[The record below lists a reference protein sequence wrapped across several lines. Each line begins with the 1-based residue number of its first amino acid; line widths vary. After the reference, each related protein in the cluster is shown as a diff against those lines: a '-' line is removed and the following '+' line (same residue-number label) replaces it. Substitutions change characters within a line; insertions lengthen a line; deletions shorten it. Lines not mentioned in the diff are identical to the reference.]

1 MIHHLGRMD
10 ACLYRRSCI
19 CHNCSV
25 FGEDPIELSD
35 LVRPVG
41 LLGRPLGVIPRRL
54 LETVEFL
61 LYTLP
66 FFAHKRS
73 FARVYS
79 VRRRGFCGKMKP
91 MKSPSTRVP
100 YHRKGQKERFILP
113 CIRNTVPLTLC
124 LCALLRPAQA
134 PHSRH
139 HPELTDYSPPSKRD
153 SIRRGV
159 QKRSILHSGPRKS
172 WR

>member
-1 MIHHLGRMD
+1 M
-10 ACLYRRSCI
+10 
-19 CHNCSV
+19 
-25 FGEDPIELSD
+25 SD

-41 LLGRPLGVIPRRL
+41 LPGRPLGVIPRRL

-79 VRRRGFCGKMKP
+79 VRSRGFCGKMTP
-91 MKSPSTRVP
+91 VKSQSARAPS
-100 YHRKGQKERFILP
+100 HRNGQERRYTFP
-113 CIRNTVPLTLC
+113 CIRNPVLLIIF

-134 PHSRH
+134 PTAGATQILQIAA
-139 HPELTDYSPPSKRD
+139 LTLSVTLSE
-153 SIRRGV
+153 
-159 QKRSILHSGPRKS
+159 KRSNGGLCSTAGRESHGASNRQSAGNARFPALNSQWDSRAMNMSSKQ
-172 WR
+172 